1 MFARGLIAIGMSLA
15 LWVGPAL
22 GQEEVSVEPVE
33 EVIYPAS
40 DWSEGVLVPQSVAA
54 ATSLIDD
61 AMSRELDDEM
71 GETRQ
76 IVIIHKG
83 RLVAEDYREGY
94 TPDTKLVSWSMA
106 KSITHAFVGRAVHEG
121 LIEDI
126 DAPMP
131 GPWTEDDPRSQ
142 ITWRQ
147 WMTMTDG
154 LDYTE
159 VGELDINKN
168 DVVQMMF
175 GSGRYD
181 MIEYVKDLPQIH
193 EAGTHWNYSTAGFH
207 TISRALQ
214 RQIFFGPGGLK
225 TVPGPEGTYCNSRY
239 KKYRTALAKVLE
251 TERAGQ
257 HRDEAATAVRRLHEA
272 ELNKCG
278 HFQWLDATLF
288 TPLGM
293 DAQPEFDAAGTFLG
307 GSLVYASARDFAR
320 FGYLYLRDGV
330 WNGERLLP
338 EGWVDFART
347 KTSGTNSNVYGA
359 GWWITPPEG
368 EEPTHAQ
375 SAKSAPYDAF
385 HAGGNEGQTIWVV
398 PSKDLVIVRL
408 GLMSNAPENWAA
420 LYEWNQKVARA
431 FPNVE

>member
-1 MFARGLIAIGMSLA
+1 MFAKTLTGFALCVGLLLPSAAGQSDSES
-15 LWVGPAL
+15 VPA
-22 GQEEVSVEPVE
+22 V
-33 EVIYPAS
+33 YPANI
-40 DWSEGVLVPQSVAA
+40 WAKGVAPLETEAELDA
-54 ATSLIDD
+54 LIED
-61 AMSRELDDEM
+61 AMSRAFTDEM
-71 GETRQ
+71 GESRQ
-76 IVIIHKG
+76 IVVIHKG
-83 RLVAEDYREGY
+83 RLVAERYADGF

-106 KSITHAFVGRAVHEG
+106 KSITQALVGRAVMEG
-121 LIEDI
+121 LIDDI

-131 GPWTEDDPRSQ
+131 SPWEAGDPRSE

-154 LDYTE
+154 LDYSE
-159 VGELDINKN
+159 VGETDLNKN

-175 GSGRYD
+175 GPGRFD
-181 MIEYVKDLPQIH
+181 MVSYVEGLEQVH
-193 EAGTHWNYSTAGFH
+193 AAGTHWNYSTAAFH

-214 RQIFFGPGGLK
+214 TQMGWRSGCSSSSNRKNSQSISPI
-225 TVPGPEGTYCNSRY
+225 TACAPEADTNMARW
-239 KKYRTALAKVLE
+239 
-251 TERAGQ
+251 
-257 HRDEAATAVRRLHEA
+257 
-272 ELNKCG
+272 LNE
-278 HFQWLDATLF
+278 TLF

-293 DAQPEFDAAGTFLG
+293 DAQPEFDASGTFLG

-338 EGWVDFART
+338 EGWVDFAT
-347 KTSGTNSNVYGA
+347 TVHEGTDTNVYGA

-368 EEPTHAQ
+368 ETPTHPQ
-375 SAKSAPYDAF
+375 SALSGPYDAF

-420 LYEWNQKVARA
+420 LYEWNQKVART
-431 FPNVE
+431 FPDVE

>member
-1 MFARGLIAIGMSLA
+1 MFVRGLIAVGMSLA
-15 LWVGPAL
+15 LLAGSAAGQSLCGITDFRLNAERNPWLSHGCSGPSGWPNENWPHGELHPEHPLQA
-22 GQEEVSVEPVE
+22 
-33 EVIYPAS
+33 
-40 DWSEGVLVPQSVAA
+40 
-54 ATSLIDD
+54 LIDD
-61 AMSRELDDEM
+61 AMSREQSDTM

-76 IVIIHKG
+76 IVVIHKG
-83 RLVAEDYREGY
+83 RLVAEAYREGF
-94 TPDTKLVSWSMA
+94 TPGTKLVSWSMA
-106 KSITHAFVGRAVHEG
+106 KSITQALVGRAVQEG

-131 GPWTEDDPRSQ
+131 SPWEAGDPRAK

-159 VGELDINKN
+159 AGETDLAKN

-175 GSGRYD
+175 GPGRFD
-181 MIEYVKDLPQIH
+181 MVGYVKGLEQIH
-193 EAGTHWNYSTAGFH
+193 AAGTHWNYSTSAFH
-207 TISRALQ
+207 TISSALQ
-214 RQIFFGPGGLK
+214 GAIGIQTRC
-225 TVPGPEGTYCNSRY
+225 GTNQ
-239 KKYRTALAKVLE
+239 VLNNRSLSPV
-251 TERAGQ
+251 TICSPSDLPMA
-257 HRDEAATAVRRLHEA
+257 
-272 ELNKCG
+272 N
-278 HFQWLDATLF
+278 WLSENLF

-293 DAQPEFDAAGTFLG
+293 DAQPEFDASGTFLG
-307 GSLVYASARDFAR
+307 GSLIYASARDFAR

-347 KTSGTNSNVYGA
+347 KTSGANSNVYGA

-368 EEPTHAQ
+368 EEPTHPQ
-375 SAKSAPYDAF
+375 SALSGPYDAF

-420 LYEWNQKVARA
+420 LYEWNQKIART
-431 FPNVE
+431 FPNTE